1 MCLLRTGPEDELRTV
16 LRALVAEGTFVR
28 ELDTSGVAYH
38 SQMLQPVLAELQAGE
53 ARTSWPLQIQ
63 ACDSIK
69 QYS

>member
-1 MCLLRTGPEDELRTV
+1 M
-16 LRALVAEGTFVR
+16 AEGTFVR

-53 ARTSWPLQIQ
+53 PRTSWPLHIP
-63 ACDSIK
+63 ACDSTK